1 MVRPIRM
8 LQQTQDVSGA
18 GHPDPFAKMS
28 AWIARI
34 CG

>member
-8 LQQTQDVSGA
+8 PQQTQDVSVA
-18 GHPDPFAKMS
+18 EHPDPFAKMS